1 LFILVLKLY
10 FFYFSDGYYCDCFLA
25 DNGNTYVVNT
35 TLCDQN
41 CDQNCPKQFAGPN
54 YCEKCGSSDG
64 YYGSKY
70 MLEDPVIPSTT
81 QIVTRRPK
89 RFTRD
94 TRKLKMFL
102 AHQKRNLIKNY

>member
-1 LFILVLKLY
+1 MCNQ
-10 FFYFSDGYYCDCFLA
+10 D
-25 DNGNTYVVNT
+25 
-35 TLCDQN
+35 CDQN
-41 CDQNCPKQFAGPN
+41 CSKQSSEI

-102 AHQKRNLIKNY
+102 THQKRNLIKNY